1 VGFYRQDDIKVFRGE
16 SPCWERRAFAA
27 SARGLDE
34 GFYIANSTLIVE
46 NAWMKNTP
54 IQRQILPR
62 VLEALSQQPAVA
74 LLGPRQSGKTTLAAE
89 IARQRP
95 GAILLDLEKES
106 DRVQLTNP
114 ELFFSRHRDQLL
126 ILDEVQTTPE
136 LFRQL
141 RPEIDA
147 QRTPGRFL
155 LLGSASGQLLKQ
167 SSESLAG
174 RIRYL
179 ELAPFSLS
187 ELVDSE
193 ADRARLTAKL
203 WLRGGYPESYLAHS
217 DSGSFSWRED
227 FVQTFLARD
236 LPGLGITTPQETLRR
251 FWKMC
256 AHLHG
261 QVLNASQLGL
271 ALGGISTTSVKRYV
285 DWLTD
290 SFMLRRLPPYLV
302 NVGKRLVKSPKI
314 YIRDSGILHSL
325 LGIHS
330 LDDLSANPIAG
341 FSWEGSIIEQVLGQL
356 PASSNYGFYR
366 TATGAEMDL
375 VVEQSD
381 KRVGYEVKLSVAPK
395 PTKGFWNA
403 CEDLGLHK
411 VFIVAPVQNAYPL
424 AENVEVIPPEMIGSG
439 P

>member
-1 VGFYRQDDIKVFRGE
+1 MR
-16 SPCWERRAFAA
+16 
-27 SARGLDE
+27 
-34 GFYIANSTLIVE
+34 
-46 NAWMKNTP
+46 NAP
-54 IQRQILPR
+54 IQRQILPK

-95 GAILLDLEKES
+95 GAILLDLERDS

-114 ELFFSRHRDQLL
+114 ELFFSRYRDRLI
-126 ILDEVQTTPE
+126 ILDEVQTAPE

-147 QRTPGRFL
+147 QRTAGRFL

-174 RIRYL
+174 RIRYM
-179 ELAPFSLS
+179 ELAPFSIN
-187 ELVDSE
+187 ELADSE
-193 ADRARLTAKL
+193 TDLAQLTTKL
-203 WLRGGYPESYLAHS
+203 WLRGGFPESYLATS
-217 DSGSFSWRED
+217 DTGSFSWRED

-251 FWKMC
+251 FWRMS

-271 ALGGISTTSVKRYV
+271 ALGGISPTSVKRYV

-290 SFMLRRLPPYLV
+290 SFMLRRLAPYLV

-325 LGIHS
+325 LGIRS
-330 LDDLSANPIAG
+330 LDDLSANPVAG
-341 FSWEGSIIEQVLGQL
+341 FSWEGFVIEQVMSSL
-356 PASSNYGFYR
+356 PVSAAYGFYR
-366 TATGAEMDL
+366 TSAGAEMDL
-375 VVEQSD
+375 VVEQFG
-381 KRVGYEVKLSVAPK
+381 KKIGYEMKLSSAPK
-395 PTKGFWNA
+395 PGKGFWNA
-403 CEDLGLHK
+403 CEDLGLDK
-411 VFIVAPVQNAYPL
+411 AFIVAPVSNAYPL
-424 AENVEVIPPEMIGSG
+424 AENVEVIPPEMLGG
-439 P
+439 LH